1 MNTIFIADDNNIDRL
16 ILESALKK
24 LGFEVVSFSTGTAI
38 YEAIRN
44 AGRPIVALLDWLMP
58 DRDGVDICNEL
69 STNPPIDLVYKI
81 IVTSRTNKSDI
92 AYALDN
98 GADDFV
104 AKPFDITELRA
115 RINVGIR
122 LLTFRQQLLESNG
135 RLLEHTKH
143 IEVLAADRATQLIHA
158 DRLSTIGILSAG
170 IAHEINNPTS
180 FVAINIQTLEDNCPV
195 LTDAV
200 SDCATDEQ
208 KQRARFFISTI
219 PDILKEMKNG
229 VARISNIVTGLKT
242 YTHAAPGNNQHFV
255 IDICIESA
263 LQLCSNKLKYHIKII
278 KEITPTPQV
287 FGDQYQIEQVL
298 VNLITN
304 ASDAIEE
311 TGNDGV
317 LTISTEYKNNT
328 VITCVR
334 DSGPGIPINIQEKIF
349 TPFFTTKPIGKG
361 TGLGL
366 SISRNIIKVHKGDL
380 LVENHP
386 EGGAQFTIVLPS
398 KQKVK
403 L

>member
-1 MNTIFIADDNNIDRL
+1 MNTIFIADDNNTDRL

-44 AGRPIVALLDWLMP
+44 AGRPVVALLDWLMP
-58 DRDGVDICNEL
+58 DREGVDICNEL
-69 STNPPIDLVYKI
+69 STNPPIDLVYTI

-143 IEVLAADRATQLIHA
+143 VEVLAADRATQLVHA

-180 FVAINIQTLEDNCPV
+180 FVAINIQTLEDNCHV
-195 LTDAV
+195 LTDATN
-200 SDCATDEQ
+200 DCATDEQ
-208 KQRARFFISTI
+208 KQKARFFISTI

-229 VARISNIVTGLKT
+229 VARITNIVTGLKT
-242 YTHAAPGNNQHFV
+242 YTHAAPGNSQYFT

-263 LQLCSNKLKYHIKII
+263 LQLCSNKLKYHMKII
-278 KEITPTPQV
+278 KKINPTPQV

-328 VITCVR
+328 VITYVR
-334 DSGPGIPINIQEKIF
+334 DSGPGIPINSQEKIF

-366 SISRNIIKVHKGDL
+366 SISRNIIKDHKGDL
-380 LVENHP
+380 LVTNHP
-386 EGGAQFTIVLPS
+386 DGGAQFTIVLPS
-398 KQKVK
+398 KQKAN